1 MKKVDKDFTAVPEI
15 LKKDQLRCETAL
27 LADKKT
33 NQSCWARVKTDLEKL
48 YDFKCGYCEIDLRKF
63 NTNSTVE
70 HYRPKAKNQ
79 YYWLAHEWS
88 NFLLACSDCQKIKD
102 NNFPTENPQQLIL
115 PILENGRLDYE
126 KCQANH
132 PYLLGESPLILHP
145 EIDNP
150 MDYFDFNIDTGEI
163 EIKNED
169 NRALKTCELLGLN
182 RDNLCFQRKRIVD
195 NLFYDIQRYYKI
207 LEGKVKDALTLALS
221 ICKDFIEEQANK
233 TPEFSFVWR
242 YLYENF
248 DTIIEGN

>member
-1 MKKVDKDFTAVPEI
+1 
-15 LKKDQLRCETAL
+15 
-27 LADKKT
+27 
-33 NQSCWARVKTDLEKL
+33 
-48 YDFKCGYCEIDLRKF
+48 
-63 NTNSTVE
+63 
-70 HYRPKAKNQ
+70 
-79 YYWLAHEWS
+79 
-88 NFLLACSDCQKIKD
+88 LACSDCQKIKD